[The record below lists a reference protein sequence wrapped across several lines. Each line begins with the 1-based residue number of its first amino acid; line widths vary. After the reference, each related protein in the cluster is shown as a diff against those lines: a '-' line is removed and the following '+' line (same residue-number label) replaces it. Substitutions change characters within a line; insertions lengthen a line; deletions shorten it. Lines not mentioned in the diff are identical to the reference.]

1 MTSNKNM
8 KPSAL
13 VIEDDEAV
21 ADHVAHVLRKM
32 GYDVEY
38 SLDGLDALRVCQ
50 VTGFNVIIC
59 DVRMPRLSGISFLSN
74 LGKTASAGAKV
85 IMISALDDS
94 SIRSQSLALGASAYL
109 VKPLAAQDLRDAIG
123 ENQI

>member
-1 MTSNKNM
+1 MTSKKNM
-8 KPSAL
+8 KPGAL

-21 ADHVAHVLRKM
+21 AEHVAQVLRKM

-50 VTGFNVIIC
+50 AGSFDVIIC

-85 IMISALDDS
+85 IMISALDDN
-94 SIRSQSLALGASAYL
+94 SIRNQSLALGATAYL
-109 VKPLAAQDLRDAIG
+109 VKPLVVQELRDAIG
-123 ENQI
+123 APRA

>member
-1 MTSNKNM
+1 M
-8 KPSAL
+8 KPGAL

-21 ADHVAHVLRKM
+21 AEHVAQVLRKM

-50 VTGFNVIIC
+50 AGSFDVIIC

-85 IMISALDDS
+85 IMISALDDN
-94 SIRSQSLALGASAYL
+94 SIRNQSLALGATAYL
-109 VKPLAAQDLRDAIG
+109 VKPLVVQELRDAIG
-123 ENQI
+123 APRA